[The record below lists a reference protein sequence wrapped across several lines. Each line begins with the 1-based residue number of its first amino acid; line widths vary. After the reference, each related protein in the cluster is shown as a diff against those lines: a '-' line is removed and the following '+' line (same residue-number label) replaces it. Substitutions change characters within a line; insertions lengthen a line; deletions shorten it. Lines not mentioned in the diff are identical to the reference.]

1 MTDLD
6 SVAAPAPP
14 TAPTAAT
21 APTAP
26 ATDAAPATPAA
37 PIVPAPPVHHSAR
50 AGLFGGQVSSKPRPV
65 SGDDAEA
72 AKKRKPIKFRVILAD
87 AVELIRARRGRL
99 ALGLGIMAVSRLAG
113 LVLPGVS
120 KLLVDNVILAKGL
133 DIAMRMRRLELL
145 VLAAGAATVVQAISS
160 FSLSQLLGIAAQRS
174 ITEVRRRVQRHVG
187 RLTISYFEHT
197 KTGMLLSRVMNDA
210 EGLRNLVG
218 TGLVEVVGGAMTA
231 VLALGLLFYF
241 NARLTWIALGVLSL
255 FGFIM
260 LYAFKTLRPLF
271 RERSK
276 INAELSGRL
285 SETFSGVRVVK
296 AYGAEGRESLVFT
309 KAAHRLFRNV
319 AGTMTSLSLV
329 GAGSTLLVGAMT
341 IVLMAIGGHDILVG
355 RMTIGDFFA
364 FTLYLGLMVGPVVQ
378 IANIGSQLTEAFA
391 GLERIREIRNEPSEI
406 AGDAARRPVDRVQG
420 TVEFRDVHFEY
431 QPDVPVLRG
440 VSFRAEPGTSTAL
453 VGPSGSGKSTL
464 IGLVAAFHRPISGQ
478 ILVDGRDLADLRLL
492 DYRSHLGVVFQDN
505 FLFDGTVLEN
515 IAYAAPDA
523 TVPEILRAA
532 RIAHCDAFVRRLPKG
547 YDTLVGERGV
557 RLSGGERQ
565 RVAIARAIL
574 ADPRILILD
583 EATSS
588 LDSESEALIQ
598 EGLAELMRG
607 RTSFVIAHRLSTIR
621 RADTILVL
629 DGGRIVEQG
638 RHQDLLALGG
648 LYHSL
653 YTRQYDLESNLF
665 RNPGEAD
672 PEAEQVSPQ
681 AQGDAAVARLP
692 LLPI

>member
-6 SVAAPAPP
+6 AVSAPP
-14 TAPTAAT
+14 AT
-21 APTAP
+21 SP
-26 ATDAAPATPAA
+26 
-37 PIVPAPPVHHSAR
+37 R
-50 AGLFGGQVSSKPRPV
+50 AGLFGGQVSSKKRPV
-65 SGDDAEA
+65 SSEDAD
-72 AKKRKPIKFRVILAD
+72 AKKRTPIKFRVVLAD
-87 AVELIRARRGRL
+87 ALELIHARRGRL
-99 ALGLGIMAVSRLAG
+99 ALGLAIMAVSRVAG

-120 KLLVDNVILAKGL
+120 KFLVDKVILAKGL
-133 DIAMRMRRLELL
+133 DMAMRMRRLELL
-145 VLAAGAATVVQAISS
+145 VLVAAAATVVQAVSS

-174 ITEVRRRVQRHVG
+174 ITEMRRRVQRHVG
-187 RLTISYFEHT
+187 KLSISYFEHT
-197 KTGMLLSRVMNDA
+197 KTGALLSRVMNDA

-218 TGLVEVVGGAMTA
+218 TGLVEVVGGMMTA
-231 VLALGLLFYF
+231 VLALGILFYF

-255 FGFIM
+255 FGFVM

-285 SETFSGVRVVK
+285 TESFSGVRVVK

-309 KAAHRLFRNV
+309 KSAHRLFRNV
-319 AGTMTSLSLV
+319 AGTMTGLSTV
-329 GAGSTLLVGAMT
+329 GAASTLLIGGMT
-341 IVLMAIGGHDILVG
+341 IVLMAIGGRDILLG
-355 RMTIGDFFA
+355 RMSMGDFFA
-364 FTLYLGLMVGPVVQ
+364 FTLYLGMMVGPVVQ
-378 IANIGSQLTEAFA
+378 IVNIGSQLTEAFA
-391 GLERIREIRNEPSEI
+391 GLERIREIRNETSEV
-406 AGDAARRPVDRVQG
+406 AGDAARRPVASVQG
-420 TVEFRDVHFEY
+420 TVEFRDVHFAY

-440 VSFRAEPGTSTAL
+440 ISFRAEPGTSTAL

-464 IGLVAAFHRPISGQ
+464 ISLVAAFHRPTSGQ
-478 ILVDGRDLADLRLL
+478 ILVDGQDLADLRLL

-505 FLFDGTVLEN
+505 FLFDGTVIEN

-523 TVPEILRAA
+523 TAPEILRAA
-532 RIAHCDAFVRRLPKG
+532 EIAHCDVFVRRLPKG
-547 YDTLVGERGV
+547 YDTVVGERGV

-629 DGGRIVEQG
+629 EAGKIVEQG
-638 RHQDLLALGG
+638 RHQELLALGG
-648 LYHSL
+648 LYHGL

-665 RNPGEAD
+665 RNPGEA
-672 PEAEQVSPQ
+672 PAEEKTAAPQ
-681 AQGDAAVARLP
+681 AKGDAAVERIP
-692 LLPI
+692 LLPSSAGAA

>member
-6 SVAAPAPP
+6 AVSAPP
-14 TAPTAAT
+14 AT
-21 APTAP
+21 SP
-26 ATDAAPATPAA
+26 
-37 PIVPAPPVHHSAR
+37 R
-50 AGLFGGQVSSKPRPV
+50 AGLFGGQVSSKKRPV
-65 SGDDAEA
+65 SSEDADA
-72 AKKRKPIKFRVILAD
+72 AKKRTPIKFRVVLAD
-87 AVELIRARRGRL
+87 ALELIQARRGRL
-99 ALGLGIMAVSRLAG
+99 ALGLAIMAVSRVAG

-120 KLLVDNVILAKGL
+120 KFLVDNVILAKGL
-133 DIAMRMRRLELL
+133 DMAMRMRKLELL
-145 VLAAGAATVVQAISS
+145 VLAAAAATVVQAVSS

-174 ITEVRRRVQRHVG
+174 ITEMRRRVQRHVG
-187 RLTISYFEHT
+187 RLSISYFEHT
-197 KTGMLLSRVMNDA
+197 KTGALLSRVMNDA

-218 TGLVEVVGGAMTA
+218 TGLVEVVGGMMTA
-231 VLALGLLFYF
+231 VLALGILFYI

-255 FGFIM
+255 FGFVM

-285 SETFSGVRVVK
+285 TESFSGVRVVK
-296 AYGAEGRESLVFT
+296 AYRAEGRESLVFT

-319 AGTMTSLSLV
+319 AGTMTGLSTV
-329 GAGSTLLVGAMT
+329 GAASTLLIGGMS
-341 IVLMAIGGHDILVG
+341 IVLMAMGGRDILLG
-355 RMTIGDFFA
+355 RMSTGDFFA
-364 FTLYLGLMVGPVVQ
+364 FTLYLGMMVGPVVQ
-378 IANIGSQLTEAFA
+378 IVNIGSQLTEAFA
-391 GLERIREIRNEPSEI
+391 GLERIREIRNETSEV
-406 AGDAARRPVDRVQG
+406 AGDATRRPVDSVRG
-420 TVEFRDVHFEY
+420 TVEFRDVHFAY
-431 QPDVPVLRG
+431 QPDVPVLHG
-440 VSFRAEPGTSTAL
+440 ISFRAEPGTSTAL

-464 IGLVAAFHRPISGQ
+464 ISLVAAFHRPTSGQ
-478 ILVDGRDLADLRLL
+478 ILVDGQDLADLRLL

-523 TVPEILRAA
+523 TAPEILRAA
-532 RIAHCDAFVRRLPKG
+532 EIAHCDAFVRRLPKG
-547 YDTLVGERGV
+547 YDTVVGERGV

-629 DGGRIVEQG
+629 EAGKIVEHG
-638 RHQDLLALGG
+638 RHQELLALGG

-665 RNPGEAD
+665 RNPGEA
-672 PEAEQVSPQ
+672 PREEVAAAPQ
-681 AQGDAAVARLP
+681 AKGDAAVERIP
-692 LLPI
+692 LLPV